1 MIMSTDE
8 TESAHAGSAQ
18 FEEMTPEQ
26 KESFFAQIGSA
37 SSQVSPDGFE
47 FFAFVV
53 DGKVSVVFVA
63 SKASMQK
70 EITAWS
76 SNPTVVKLSDAQKLT
91 VLENWDYD
99 AQTGEFSA
107 SE

>member
-1 MIMSTDE
+1 MSNQDTN
-8 TESAHAGSAQ
+8 SAHADATNFG
-18 FEEMTPEQ
+18 EMTSEQ
-26 KESFFAQIGSA
+26 KEAFFAQIGNA
-37 SSQVSPDGFE
+37 SSQTNPSGFE

-53 DGKVSVVFVA
+53 GGRVSVVFVA

-76 SNPTVVKLSDAQKLT
+76 ANPIVVKLTDAQKLT
-91 VLENWDYD
+91 VLENWNYD

-107 SE
+107 PA